1 MSAALTRVSVRFA
14 DQRMNVYLRFGR
26 SHLVQRIDPQHSLAF
41 FQPGAVFCRIWWE
54 ANEYGTTRWELM
66 VLQAGTP
73 KQSIQRVVGIA
84 PGASVLLHVRGPKKV
99 PSALQLID
107 AIEAQKIDCADVAPN
122 YWRTVHNRLAGRT
135 EAAVYTPEQ
144 HAAHLLGGR
153 LV

>member
-1 MSAALTRVSVRFA
+1 VSTALTRVSLLFV

-26 SHLVQRIDPQHSLAF
+26 PQFTQRIDRRRSCVYF
-41 FQPGAVFCRIWWE
+41 SPGAVFCRIGWE

-66 VLQAGTP
+66 VLQGGTP
-73 KQSIQRVVGIA
+73 WQSLQRVVGVT
-84 PGASVLLHVRGPKKV
+84 PGATLLLHVRGPKKV
-99 PSALQLID
+99 PFALQLID
-107 AIEAQKIDCADVAPN
+107 AIEAQQIHCVDVAPG

-144 HAAHLLGGR
+144 HAAHLLAET